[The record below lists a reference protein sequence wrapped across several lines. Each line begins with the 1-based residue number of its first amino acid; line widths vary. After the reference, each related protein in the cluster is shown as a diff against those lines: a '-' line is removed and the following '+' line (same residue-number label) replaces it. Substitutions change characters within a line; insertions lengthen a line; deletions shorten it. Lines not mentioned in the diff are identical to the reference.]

1 MSGARR
7 YFKRTWNELLVIVV
21 LCLMAVAVGLICLGW
36 LGAYARLQSE
46 TQALAPKAQT
56 YPAPTT
62 LRECLDWYAAIDYAC
77 AEVALPDDL
86 HDMDL

>member
-1 MSGARR
+1 MKFPKLVPGGCVIAGAVLA
-7 YFKRTWNELLVIVV
+7 TAVVI
-21 LCLMAVAVGLICLGW
+21 LWFGLETIW
-36 LGAYARLQSE
+36 REAE
-46 TQALAPKAQT
+46 TQAPASKAQT